1 MYHSRRDFMNIYLC
15 INKGSLKVVLLGPV
29 LSRRL
34 KARFL
39 CPNKETPSQVFCPTR
54 VSLIEMFD
62 IMSASKSCKFNV
74 RGTPSLDQR
83 RIPKWMNV
91 DQVPWY
97 QTHPY
102 SGFNYIVLS
111 FLTVTLWDVNKIPP
125 SYKNSISMNTSNVFN
140 QHSREYHRL
149 KFIFKHTQITTE
161 KFHFL
166 CH

>member
-1 MYHSRRDFMNIYLC
+1 MEK
-15 INKGSLKVVLLGPV
+15 NKGSLKVVLLGPV
-29 LSRRL
+29 LSRRF

-62 IMSASKSCKFNV
+62 IMSASKSCKFNA

-102 SGFNYIVLS
+102 SGFNYIILS
-111 FLTVTLWDVNKIPP
+111 FLTPQCTLTLWHVNKIPP
-125 SYKNSISMNTSNVFN
+125 LYMNSIYMNASNLFN
-140 QHSREYHRL
+140 QHHRL